1 MCIHGLLFIAL
12 NPWWRLVCKERGL
25 FWSVVL
31 GVVEIRLFS
40 SLRYSILME
49 RDGWSP
55 WVGLQIAPSA
65 SHHPSIKLIDNF
77 PRSGREAALYI
88 HLDQW
93 RLQRHMSVL
102 KACQGNQ
109 APTPVTPDEA
119 VGMIARPGPY
129 NMMVSSYRDGMA
141 PHQATPNTY
150 CMHQGPT
157 SRGFPSC
164 PWAFTLS
171 WSLLVEFVY
180 FTAQLPTYSPVLT

>member
-1 MCIHGLLFIAL
+1 M
-12 NPWWRLVCKERGL
+12 
-25 FWSVVL
+25 VL
-31 GVVEIRLFS
+31 EVVEIGFFS
-40 SLRYSILME
+40 SLSYSILME

-65 SHHPSIKLIDNF
+65 SHHPSIKDNF

-88 HLDQW
+88 RLGQW

-102 KACQGNQ
+102 KACQGSQ
-109 APTPVTPDEA
+109 APTLDTPDEA
-119 VGMIARPGPY
+119 VGTIARPGPY
-129 NMMVSSYRDGMA
+129 YMMVSSYHDGMA
-141 PHQATPNTY
+141 AHQATPNTY

-171 WSLLVEFVY
+171 WSLAVECV
-180 FTAQLPTYSPVLT
+180 